1 MLCHG
6 RKFNLACKK
15 MKLTLSSKG
24 IKKCGRSLERGGLC
38 LLCFFIILTAFDTI
52 YSEVDNK
59 YLLK

>member
-6 RKFNLACKK
+6 RKFNLTCKK

-24 IKKCGRSLERGGLC
+24 IKKCVRSLEGEGLC

-52 YSEVDNK
+52 DSEGDNINTC
-59 YLLK
+59 